1 MKPLNK
7 EILSL
12 AVPSILA
19 NITVPL
25 VGMADI
31 AVAGHLGGGTGAAA
45 LIGGITI
52 GTMLFDLLYW
62 NFAFLRSGTGG
73 LTAQA
78 YGRLTARL
86 QALNPPKAGSVTC
99 SSTAPG
105 PKSSKNGLRD
115 VLTKDQVQAQ
125 RATIAPTAHPVDQ
138 VQGILMRALRI
149 ALLSGVALIALQWVV
164 LWLAFLLVDCTPEV
178 RELASEY
185 FKIRIWAAPATLSLF
200 AFKGWF
206 IGLQDTVKP
215 MIADLLVNGLN
226 ILLSFGLG
234 FGLCGLPAMGFAGVA
249 AGTLI
254 AQWCGFTYA
263 AFAARHCLGQLVTQK
278 TAFLGNQMTS
288 GTAGDTKSA
297 IFGLPAA
304 PAVDQV
310 QAPSVDQVQAQQSTA
325 PSEPHPVDQ
334 VQAPSFFRMNRDL
347 VLRSMGMIA
356 VYIGFTVI
364 SARFGDT
371 MLAVSSIL
379 MKLLLVF
386 SYFTDGFAYAGE
398 ALTGKFIGAGDKAGV
413 NAAVKGCF
421 IWGWGLAGAFM
432 LLYGLGGVPAFRLL
446 TSDVTVVEAGR
457 EFIPWLLLMPL
468 IGVPAFIW
476 DGIFT
481 GATATSAMRN
491 STLLCAVGF
500 FAVWFGCA
508 GIVTLIQGSA
518 PEGPLAIHILMAA
531 YFMHLAVR
539 SVYLTAT
546 KNMVLRQV

>member
-1 MKPLNK
+1 MNPLNK

-12 AVPSILA
+12 AIPSILA

-31 AVAGHLGGGTGAAA
+31 AVAGHLGGGNGAAA

-78 YGRLTARL
+78 YGRLL
-86 QALNPPKAGSVTC
+86 AGSD
-99 SSTAPG
+99 G
-105 PKSSKNGLRD
+105 
-115 VLTKDQVQAQ
+115 
-125 RATIAPTAHPVDQ
+125 VDQ
-138 VQGILMRALRI
+138 VHGILLRALKI

-164 LWLAFLLVDCTPEV
+164 LWLAFLLVDCTPQV

-206 IGLQDTVKP
+206 IGLQDTVRP
-215 MIADLLVNGLN
+215 MIADLIVNGLN
-226 ILLSFGLG
+226 IALSFGLG

-263 AFAARHCLGQLVTQK
+263 AFAARHSLGQLETQK
-278 TAFLGNQMTS
+278 PAFLGNQMTC
-288 GTAGDTKSA
+288 GTASDTKSA

-310 QAPSVDQVQAQQSTA
+310 QAPS
-325 PSEPHPVDQ
+325 
-334 VQAPSFFRMNRDL
+334 FFRMNRDL
-347 VLRSMGMIA
+347 VLRSLGMIA

-364 SARFGDT
+364 SAKFGDT
-371 MLAVSSIL
+371 MLAVSAIL

-398 ALTGKFIGAGDKAGV
+398 ALTGKFIGAGDKLGV
-413 NAAVKGCF
+413 HAAVKGCF

-432 LLYGLGGVPAFRLL
+432 LMYGLGGVPAFHLL

-476 DGIFT
+476 DGVFT
-481 GATATSAMRN
+481 GATATSAMRD
-491 STLLCAVGF
+491 STLLCAMGF
-500 FAVWFGCA
+500 FAVWFGGYYLTMA
-508 GIVTLIQGSA
+508 LGKDA
-518 PEGPLAIHILMAA
+518 PVGPIAIHILMAA
-531 YFMHLAVR
+531 YFVHLAIR
-539 SVYLTAT
+539 SIYLTIYWWRV
-546 KNMVLRQV
+546 KK

>member
-1 MKPLNK
+1 MKNLNK
-7 EILSL
+7 DILSL
-12 AVPSILA
+12 AAPSILA

-78 YGRLTARL
+78 YGRLL
-86 QALNPPKAGSVTC
+86 AGS
-99 SSTAPG
+99 G
-105 PKSSKNGLRD
+105 G
-115 VLTKDQVQAQ
+115 
-125 RATIAPTAHPVDQ
+125 VDQ
-138 VQGILMRALRI
+138 VHGILLRALRI
-149 ALLSGVALIALQWVV
+149 ALLSGVALIALQWAV
-164 LWLAFLLVDCTPEV
+164 LWLAFIFVDCSPEV
-178 RELASEY
+178 RELASQY

-226 ILLSFGLG
+226 IALSFGLG
-234 FGLCGLPAMGFAGVA
+234 FGLCGLPALGFAGVA

-263 AFAARHCLGQLVTQK
+263 AIAARHSLGQLATQK
-278 TAFLGNQMTS
+278 PAFLGNQMTS
-288 GTAGDTKSA
+288 GAASNTKSA
-297 IFGLPAA
+297 TFGLPAA

-310 QAPSVDQVQAQQSTA
+310 RAQ
-325 PSEPHPVDQ
+325 
-334 VQAPSFFRMNRDL
+334 SFFRMNRDL
-347 VLRSMGMIA
+347 VLRALGMIA

-398 ALTGKFIGAGDKAGV
+398 ALTGKFIGADDRQGV
-413 NAAVKGCF
+413 KETVKGCF

-432 LLYGLGGVPAFRLL
+432 LLYGLGGVPAFHLL
-446 TSDVTVVEAGR
+446 TSDITVVDAGR

-481 GATATSAMRN
+481 GATETSAMRN

-500 FAVWFGCA
+500 FAVWFGGYWLA
-508 GIVTLIQGSA
+508 VALGKSA
-518 PEGPLAIHILMAA
+518 PSGPAAIHILMAA
-531 YFMHLAVR
+531 YFVHLAVR
-539 SVYLTAT
+539 SIYLTFYWRRV
-546 KNMVLRQV
+546 KK

>member
-7 EILSL
+7 EIPSL
-12 AVPSILA
+12 AIPSILA

-31 AVAGHLGGGTGAAA
+31 AVAGHLGGGNGAAA

-78 YGRLTARL
+78 YGRLL
-86 QALNPPKAGSVTC
+86 AGSD
-99 SSTAPG
+99 G
-105 PKSSKNGLRD
+105 
-115 VLTKDQVQAQ
+115 
-125 RATIAPTAHPVDQ
+125 VDQ
-138 VQGILMRALRI
+138 VQGILLRALRI
-149 ALLSGVALIALQWVV
+149 AMLSGVALIALQWVV
-164 LWLAFLLVDCTPEV
+164 LWLAFLLVDCTPQV

-206 IGLQDTVKP
+206 IGLQDTVRP
-215 MIADLLVNGLN
+215 MIADLIVNGLN
-226 ILLSFGLG
+226 IALSFGLG
-234 FGLCGLPAMGFAGVA
+234 FGLCGLPTMGFAGVA

-263 AFAARHCLGQLVTQK
+263 AFAARHAMGQL
-278 TAFLGNQMTS
+278 
-288 GTAGDTKSA
+288 
-297 IFGLPAA
+297 
-304 PAVDQV
+304 VDQV
-310 QAPSVDQVQAQQSTA
+310 QVQQR
-325 PSEPHPVDQ
+325 PVDQ

-347 VLRSMGMIA
+347 VLRSLGMIA

-371 MLAVSSIL
+371 MLAVSAIL

-398 ALTGKFIGAGDKAGV
+398 ALTGRFIGAGDKLGV
-413 NAAVKGCF
+413 HAAVKGCF

-432 LLYGLGGVPAFRLL
+432 LMYGLGGVPAFHLL

-476 DGIFT
+476 DGVFT
-481 GATATSAMRN
+481 GATATSAMRD
-491 STLLCAVGF
+491 STLLCAMGF
-500 FAVWFGCA
+500 FAVWFGGYYLALALGKEAPA
-508 GIVTLIQGSA
+508 GPT
-518 PEGPLAIHILMAA
+518 AIHILMAA
-531 YFMHLAVR
+531 YFVHLAIR
-539 SVYLTAT
+539 SIYLTLYWWRV
-546 KNMVLRQV
+546 KK

>member
-1 MKPLNK
+1 MKPLNE

-12 AVPSILA
+12 AIPSILA

-31 AVAGHLGGGTGAAA
+31 AVAGHLGGGNGAAA

-78 YGRLTARL
+78 YGRLL
-86 QALNPPKAGSVTC
+86 AGSD
-99 SSTAPG
+99 G
-105 PKSSKNGLRD
+105 
-115 VLTKDQVQAQ
+115 
-125 RATIAPTAHPVDQ
+125 VDQ
-138 VQGILMRALRI
+138 VHGILLRALKI

-164 LWLAFLLVDCTPEV
+164 LWLAFLLVDCTPQV

-206 IGLQDTVKP
+206 IGLQDTVRP
-215 MIADLLVNGLN
+215 MIADLIVNGLN
-226 ILLSFGLG
+226 IALSFGLG

-254 AQWCGFTYA
+254 AQWCGFTYT
-263 AFAARHCLGQLVTQK
+263 AFAARHAMGQL
-278 TAFLGNQMTS
+278 
-288 GTAGDTKSA
+288 
-297 IFGLPAA
+297 
-304 PAVDQV
+304 VDQV
-310 QAPSVDQVQAQQSTA
+310 QVQQR
-325 PSEPHPVDQ
+325 PVDQ

-347 VLRSMGMIA
+347 VLRSLGMIA

-364 SARFGDT
+364 SAKFGDT
-371 MLAVSSIL
+371 MLAVSAIL

-398 ALTGKFIGAGDKAGV
+398 ALTGRFIGAGDKLGV
-413 NAAVKGCF
+413 HAAVKGCF

-432 LLYGLGGVPAFRLL
+432 LMYGLGGVPAFHLL

-476 DGIFT
+476 DGVFT
-481 GATATSAMRN
+481 GATATSAMRD
-491 STLLCAVGF
+491 STLLCAMGF
-500 FAVWFGCA
+500 FAVWFGGYYLTMA
-508 GIVTLIQGSA
+508 LGKDA
-518 PEGPLAIHILMAA
+518 PVGPMAIHILMAA
-531 YFMHLAVR
+531 YFVHLAIR
-539 SVYLTAT
+539 SIYLTIYWWRV
-546 KNMVLRQV
+546 KK

>member
-1 MKPLNK
+1 MKNLNK
-7 EILSL
+7 DILSL

-19 NITVPL
+19 GITVPL

-31 AVAGHLGGGTGAAA
+31 AVAGHLGGSMGGAA

-78 YGRLTARL
+78 YGRF
-86 QALNPPKAGSVTC
+86 QAGYVM
-99 SSTAPG
+99 PG
-105 PKSSKNGLRD
+105 PDGAFSIR
-115 VLTKDQVQAQ
+115 
-125 RATIAPTAHPVDQ
+125 
-138 VQGILMRALRI
+138 GILLRALRI
-149 ALLSGVALIALQWVV
+149 AFVSGLALIALQWAV
-164 LWLAFLLVDCTPEV
+164 LWLAFLLVDCSPEV
-178 RELASEY
+178 RELASQY

-226 ILLSFGLG
+226 IALSFGLG

-254 AQWCGFTYA
+254 AQWCGFIYA
-263 AFAARHCLGQLVTQK
+263 AFAARHSMGQFRTQNHHICQ
-278 TAFLGNQMTS
+278 TA
-288 GTAGDTKSA
+288 
-297 IFGLPAA
+297 
-304 PAVDQV
+304 
-310 QAPSVDQVQAQQSTA
+310 
-325 PSEPHPVDQ
+325 DQ

-347 VLRSMGMIA
+347 VLRSVGMIA

-364 SARFGDT
+364 SARYGDT
-371 MLAVSSIL
+371 MLAVSSII

-398 ALTGKFIGAGDKAGV
+398 ALTGRFIGAEDRDGV
-413 NAAVKGCF
+413 RAAVKGCF
-421 IWGWGLAGAFM
+421 AWGWGLAGAFM

-446 TSDVTVVEAGR
+446 TSDITVVDAGR

-476 DGIFT
+476 DGIYT

-500 FAVWFGCA
+500 FAVWFGGA
-508 GIVTLIQGSA
+508 GIVTLIQGRA

-531 YFMHLAVR
+531 YFMHLAIR
-539 SVYLTAT
+539 SVYLTFRA
-546 KNMVLRQV
+546 KRVL

>member
-1 MKPLNK
+1 MKNLSK
-7 EILSL
+7 DILSL

-19 NITVPL
+19 GITVPF

-31 AVAGHLGGGTGAAA
+31 AVAGHLDGPTGGAA

-62 NFAFLRSGTGG
+62 NFTFLRSGTGG

-78 YGRLTARL
+78 YGRL
-86 QALNPPKAGSVTC
+86 QAGYVM
-99 SSTAPG
+99 PG
-105 PKSSKNGLRD
+105 PDRASSIRS
-115 VLTKDQVQAQ
+115 
-125 RATIAPTAHPVDQ
+125 
-138 VQGILMRALRI
+138 ILLRALRI
-149 ALLSGVALIALQWVV
+149 AFVSGLALIALQWVV
-164 LWLAFLLVDCTPEV
+164 LWLAFLLVDCSPEV
-178 RELASEY
+178 RELASQY

-226 ILLSFGLG
+226 IALSFGLG
-234 FGLCGLPAMGFAGVA
+234 FGLCGLPAMGFAGIA

-254 AQWCGFTYA
+254 AQWCGFIYA
-263 AFAARHCLGQLVTQK
+263 VFAARHSMGQLRTQNRDI
-278 TAFLGNQMTS
+278 LCNQRAS
-288 GTAGDTKSA
+288 GTSDYTKTPNSV
-297 IFGLPAA
+297 LTAA

-310 QAPSVDQVQAQQSTA
+310 QGTDVIGPSVIPGGDRESLTIA
-325 PSEPHPVDQ
+325 VDQ

-347 VLRSMGMIA
+347 VLRSVGMIA

-364 SARFGDT
+364 SARYGDT
-371 MLAVSSIL
+371 MLAVSSII

-398 ALTGKFIGAGDKAGV
+398 ALTGRFIGAEDRGGV
-413 NAAVKGCF
+413 HAAVKGCF
-421 IWGWGLAGAFM
+421 AWGWGLAGAFM

-446 TSDVTVVEAGR
+446 TSDVTVVDAGR

-476 DGIFT
+476 DGIYT

-508 GIVTLIQGSA
+508 GIVTLIQGAA

-531 YFMHLAVR
+531 YFMHLAIR
-539 SVYLTAT
+539 SFYLTFRA
-546 KNMVLRQV
+546 KRVL

>member
-12 AVPSILA
+12 AIPSILA

-78 YGRLTARL
+78 YGRLL
-86 QALNPPKAGSVTC
+86 AGSD
-99 SSTAPG
+99 G
-105 PKSSKNGLRD
+105 
-115 VLTKDQVQAQ
+115 
-125 RATIAPTAHPVDQ
+125 VDQ
-138 VQGILMRALRI
+138 VQGILLRALRI
-149 ALLSGVALIALQWVV
+149 AMLSGVALIALQWVV
-164 LWLAFLLVDCTPEV
+164 LWLAFLLVDCTPQV

-206 IGLQDTVKP
+206 IGLQDTVRP
-215 MIADLLVNGLN
+215 MIADLIVNGLN
-226 ILLSFGLG
+226 IALSFGLG

-263 AFAARHCLGQLVTQK
+263 AFAARHSLGQLATQK
-278 TAFLGNQMTS
+278 PAFLRHQPAS
-288 GTAGDTKSA
+288 GPATDTKSA
-297 IFGLPAA
+297 NFVSPAG
-304 PAVDQV
+304 PA
-310 QAPSVDQVQAQQSTA
+310 
-325 PSEPHPVDQ
+325 VDQ

-347 VLRSMGMIA
+347 VLRSLGMIA

-364 SARFGDT
+364 SAKFGDT
-371 MLAVSSIL
+371 MLAVSAIL

-398 ALTGKFIGAGDKAGV
+398 ALTGKFIGAGDKLGV
-413 NAAVKGCF
+413 HAAVKGCF

-432 LLYGLGGVPAFRLL
+432 LMYGLGGVPAFHLL

-476 DGIFT
+476 DGVFT
-481 GATATSAMRN
+481 GATATSAMRD

-500 FAVWFGCA
+500 FAVWFGGYYLALALGKEAPA
-508 GIVTLIQGSA
+508 GPT
-518 PEGPLAIHILMAA
+518 AIHILMAA
-531 YFMHLAVR
+531 YFVHLAIR
-539 SVYLTAT
+539 SIYLTLYWWRV
-546 KNMVLRQV
+546 KK

>member
-12 AVPSILA
+12 AIPSILA

-31 AVAGHLGGGTGAAA
+31 AVAGHLGGGNGAAA

-78 YGRLTARL
+78 YGRLL
-86 QALNPPKAGSVTC
+86 AGSD
-99 SSTAPG
+99 G
-105 PKSSKNGLRD
+105 
-115 VLTKDQVQAQ
+115 
-125 RATIAPTAHPVDQ
+125 VDQ
-138 VQGILMRALRI
+138 VHGILLRALRI
-149 ALLSGVALIALQWVV
+149 AMLSGVALIALQWVV
-164 LWLAFLLVDCTPEV
+164 LWLAFLLVDCTPQV

-206 IGLQDTVKP
+206 IGLQDTVRP
-215 MIADLLVNGLN
+215 MIADLIVNGLN
-226 ILLSFGLG
+226 IALSFGLG

-254 AQWCGFTYA
+254 AQWCGFTYT
-263 AFAARHCLGQLVTQK
+263 AFAARHAMGQL
-278 TAFLGNQMTS
+278 
-288 GTAGDTKSA
+288 
-297 IFGLPAA
+297 
-304 PAVDQV
+304 VDQV
-310 QAPSVDQVQAQQSTA
+310 QVQQR
-325 PSEPHPVDQ
+325 PVDQ

-347 VLRSMGMIA
+347 VLRSLGMIA

-364 SARFGDT
+364 SAKFGDT
-371 MLAVSSIL
+371 MLAVSAIL

-398 ALTGKFIGAGDKAGV
+398 ALTGKFIGAGDKLGV
-413 NAAVKGCF
+413 HAAVKGCF

-432 LLYGLGGVPAFRLL
+432 LMYGLGGVPAFHLL

-476 DGIFT
+476 DGVFT
-481 GATATSAMRN
+481 GATATSAMRD
-491 STLLCAVGF
+491 STLLCAMGF
-500 FAVWFGCA
+500 FAVWFGGYYLTMA
-508 GIVTLIQGSA
+508 LVKYA
-518 PEGPLAIHILMAA
+518 PVGPMAIHILMAA
-531 YFMHLAVR
+531 YFVHLAIR
-539 SVYLTAT
+539 SIYLTIYWWRV
-546 KNMVLRQV
+546 KK